1 MTDTPASYEKTDT
14 PLPPYDKGEEGH
26 IQDNPISRSS
36 NVEHEAG
43 PGREIS
49 EEERDGVPATDMEAS
64 SPLGVGESSSR
75 RGEEIGAGAE
85 SGRRDAGTTGQAQRP
100 AGTSTERDSTTI
112 DPQEPIDPESPNLQR
127 GDQGG

>member
-1 MTDTPASYEKTDT
+1 MMTES
-14 PLPPYDKGEEGH
+14 PLPPYEKGEEGH

-36 NVEHEAG
+36 DVEHESG

-49 EEERDGVPATDMEAS
+49 EEELDGVSATDMEAS

-85 SGRRDAGTTGQAQRP
+85 SGRRDAGTTGQAERP
-100 AGTSTERDSTTI
+100 AGTSTARDSTTI
-112 DPQEPIDPESPNLQR
+112 DPQEPIDSDSPSLPS